1 MKKFEKFYKPRDYKT
16 IDLWKNISSKNW
28 NDPLWQLK
36 NTIRSIEHLKKI
48 ITLSSF
54 QAKEIARTINT
65 LRKEGK
71 SPLRI
76 TPYYASLMQQDPFH
90 PQMLEGEKAEKRLDP
105 IFWQSIP
112 TPANLLFY
120 NTGVEGAMNEG
131 SRSFGAAYQ
140 RYPNRVALFVAEN
153 TSCEIGRAHV

>member
-54 QAKEIARTINT
+54 Q
-65 LRKEGK
+65 
-71 SPLRI
+71 
-76 TPYYASLMQQDPFH
+76 YYH
-90 PQMLEGEKAEKRLDP
+90 
-105 IFWQSIP
+105 
-112 TPANLLFY
+112 LL
-120 NTGVEGAMNEG
+120 
-131 SRSFGAAYQ
+131 
-140 RYPNRVALFVAEN
+140 
-153 TSCEIGRAHV
+153 